1 MSGFKRAVAAAASVS
16 LLLLAAVVVSPAQTL
31 PVVRLA
37 TTLNDSGAGAYYA
50 LEMGYFKKAGL
61 DVRIVSLN
69 SAGLMGSSVA
79 SGALDIG
86 ETGVSVIAAAH
97 ERGLPFVMIAPAGLY
112 SSKAPTSA
120 TLVAKN
126 SPIKTGADLNG
137 KTVGLRDINSPAY
150 VGTRAW
156 IDRNGGDSKTVK
168 FVEIPDSAT
177 AAALGQGRIDAT
189 TISEPDLENA
199 IKGPDARLLADSYN
213 AIAPEFLLGA
223 YFTTKDYASAHPE
236 IVRAFASAM
245 AEAYRWANRNH
256 AKTAEILEKYT
267 KQRVQPTM
275 PRVVYAERLSPA
287 IVQPLIDAAAKYGAL
302 KNSFPANELLSPE
315 GR

>member
-1 MSGFKRAVAAAASVS
+1 
-16 LLLLAAVVVSPAQTL
+16 
-31 PVVRLA
+31 
-37 TTLNDSGAGAYYA
+37 
-50 LEMGYFKKAGL
+50 
-61 DVRIVSLN
+61 
-69 SAGLMGSSVA
+69 MGSSVA

-97 ERGLPFVMIAPAGLY
+97 ERGLPFVIIAPAGSY

-137 KTVGLRDINSPAY
+137 KTFGLRDINSPAY
-150 VGTRAW
+150 VGSRAW
-156 IDRNGGDSKTVK
+156 IDQNGGDSKTVK

-177 AAALGQGRIDAT
+177 AAALAQGRIDAT

-199 IKGPDARLLADSYN
+199 LRGPDARLLADSYN
-213 AIAPEFLLGA
+213 AIAKDFLLGA
-223 YFTTKDYASAHPE
+223 YFTTRDYAAAHPE

-245 AEAYRWANRNH
+245 AETYRWANRHH
-256 AKTAEILEKYT
+256 AETAQILEKYT
-267 KQRVQPTM
+267 KQQVIPTM
-275 PRVVYAERLSPA
+275 PRVIYSERLSPQ

-302 KNSFPANELLSPE
+302 KASFPASEMLLAP
-315 GR
+315 